1 MDKIIDKFV
10 LFVFRHPEDDI
21 LGLFNRFVYSLT
33 PKEQEEV
40 SNLAPLVIESGNAA
54 REAPDM
60 VRQLIIDEL
69 DRKYH
74 SFGNPSQDKGMG
86 KGPGV

>member
-10 LFVFRHPEDDI
+10 LFVFRYPEDDI

-33 PKEQEEV
+33 PEEQEEI

-74 SFGNPSQDKGMG
+74 SFGNPSQDKGMR
-86 KGPGV
+86 KEPGV

>member
-40 SNLAPLVIESGNAA
+40 SNLAPLVIESGNCGTGS
-54 REAPDM
+54 P
-60 VRQLIIDEL
+60 
-69 DRKYH
+69 
-74 SFGNPSQDKGMG
+74 
-86 KGPGV
+86 

>member
-40 SNLAPLVIESGNAA
+40 SNLAPLVIESGTAA

-69 DRKYH
+69 GRKYH
-74 SFGNPSQDKGMG
+74 SFGNPNQDKDIG
-86 KGPGV
+86 KRSDV